1 MVVGAGERPA
11 PARRRRAPA
20 ESLSMGGVRRSF
32 ALVPLF
38 ALLAAC
44 GGDEERASPPPTAT
58 VKRPA
63 TGERTATGPARNR
76 GGPRVESVATG
87 LEVPWEIAFLPDGS
101 ALVTERPGRVRL
113 LSRDLRLRDE
123 PVAEVDVDAIGEGGL
138 LGLAVDPDFERNR
151 FVYLYRTANGGNEVA
166 RYRFEGGRLEEDT
179 VVARG
184 IRAAAVHDGGRL
196 RFGPDGDLYFS
207 AGDAGEGSLAQDRGS
222 LNGKVLRLSQ
232 RQYRGGGRA
241 RPEVFSLGHRNPQGF
256 DWQPRTNR
264 FVEDEHG
271 DQGNDEVNLLRRGAN
286 YGWPEA
292 QGEDHDGFAAPLAVY
307 PDAIA
312 PSGATFVRRPGSG
325 WTGDYLIGA
334 LVGEQVRRLSFD
346 GARVTRNEALFEA
359 DFGRVRTVVEGP
371 DGALYALTSN
381 RDGRGAPREGD
392 DRILRIVPP
401 AG

>member
-11 PARRRRAPA
+11 PARRRRAPAVGRRRRPPA

-76 GGPRVESVATG
+76 GGPRVETVATG

-166 RYRFEGGRLEEDT
+166 RYRFEGGRLEEAA

-184 IRAAAVHDGGRL
+184 IRAAA
-196 RFGPDGDLYFS
+196 
-207 AGDAGEGSLAQDRGS
+207 GSLAQDRGS

-312 PSGATFVRRPGSG
+312 PSGATFVRRPGSA

-381 RDGRGAPREGD
+381 RDGRGAPREG
-392 DRILRIVPP
+392 
-401 AG
+401 G